1 MGVMNDSLTQI
12 DPKVVAELRRLPAR
26 GSADLFVKLVGL
38 FEISSAEALAQ
49 LQTALQMS
57 AAGQAAAICH
67 KLKSIAGSVGTVAF
81 AREVGRIERHCV
93 EGDLARARDSLAG
106 LQAAHPTLLAELAR
120 S

>member
-1 MGVMNDSLTQI
+1 MDNSLTQI
-12 DPKVVAELRRLPAR
+12 DRQVVAELRCLPAR
-26 GSADLFVKLVGL
+26 GSANLFVKLVGL
-38 FEISSAEALAQ
+38 FEITSAEALAQ

-67 KLKSIAGSVGTVAF
+67 KLKSITGHVGAVAF
-81 AREVGRIERHCV
+81 AREVDRIERHCV
-93 EGDLARARDSLAG
+93 EGDLAQARDLLSR

>member
-1 MGVMNDSLTQI
+1 MNDSLTQI
-12 DPKVVAELRRLPAR
+12 DQKVVAELRRFPGR

-38 FEISSAEALAQ
+38 FEISSAEAMAQ
-49 LQTALQMS
+49 LQAALQMS

-67 KLKSIAGSVGTVAF
+67 RFKSIAGSVGAVAF

-93 EGDLARARDSLAG
+93 EGDLARARDLLVG

>member
-1 MGVMNDSLTQI
+1 MDDSLTEI
-12 DPKVVAELRRLPAR
+12 DRRVVAELRGLPSR
-26 GSADLFVKLVGL
+26 GAANLFVKLVGL
-38 FEISSAEALAQ
+38 FQTSSTEALSQ

-67 KLKSIAGSVGTVAF
+67 RLKSIAGSVGALAF
-81 AREVGRIERHCV
+81 AHEVGRIERLCV
-93 EGDLARARDSLAG
+93 EGDLARARNLAGG

>member
-1 MGVMNDSLTQI
+1 MGVMEDSLTRI
-12 DPKVVAELRRLPAR
+12 DPNVVAELRRLPSR
-26 GSADLFVKLVGL
+26 GSDNLFAKLVGL
-38 FEISSAEALAQ
+38 FEIGSSEALTQ

-67 KLKSIAGSVGTVAF
+67 KLKSIAGSVGAVAF

-93 EGDLARARDSLAG
+93 EGDLTRARDLLRA

>member
-1 MGVMNDSLTQI
+1 MGVMDDSLTQI
-12 DPKVVAELRRLPAR
+12 DRKVVAELRRLPAR

-38 FEISSAEALAQ
+38 FEVSSAEALAR

-67 KLKSIAGSVGTVAF
+67 KLKSIAGSVGAVAF

-93 EGDLARARDSLAG
+93 EGDLARARDLLGG
-106 LQAAHPTLLAELAR
+106 LRAAHPTLLAELGR

>member
-26 GSADLFVKLVGL
+26 GSANLFVKLVGL

-49 LQTALQMS
+49 LQTALQIS

-67 KLKSIAGSVGTVAF
+67 KLKSIAGSVGAVAF

-93 EGDLARARDSLAG
+93 EGDLARARDSLG
-106 LQAAHPTLLAELAR
+106 RLQAAHPTLLAELAR